1 MSLGRFVQRDPIGF
15 AAGDNNMYRFVG
27 NGPTGKVDPSGLC
40 ELGNVYDSYGR
51 MGEDLERDRLRNL
64 ANASDG
70 AAQTQLFM
78 QLFAGRAGVHDLYA
92 DHGFPIS
99 ARPYG
104 GGSTAYRF
112 ADGTR
117 YFEPSEPSTGKHL
130 DVVAVFFPPL
140 DAAMAAGDIY
150 RDPLNPWS
158 YATTIPGVPAG
169 ASRLGSGA
177 SRAGRCAAPSRAV
190 DPKTAANFLDF
201 FRRDRHLING
211 VNVILDK
218 SGLKHILE
226 RHHPNF
232 WNGTTKAT
240 QSFFP
245 KNMSVDE
252 IRSGIGEVLKQ
263 NAARVGQIG
272 SNGVGQIEGTVNGI
286 RYVLGLNRGRVGQ
299 FYPVGP

>member
-1 MSLGRFVQRDPIGF
+1 
-15 AAGDNNMYRFVG
+15 
-27 NGPTGKVDPSGLC
+27 
-40 ELGNVYDSYGR
+40 
-51 MGEDLERDRLRNL
+51 
-64 ANASDG
+64 
-70 AAQTQLFM
+70 
-78 QLFAGRAGVHDLYA
+78 
-92 DHGFPIS
+92 
-99 ARPYG
+99 
-104 GGSTAYRF
+104 
-112 ADGTR
+112 
-117 YFEPSEPSTGKHL
+117 
-130 DVVAVFFPPL
+130 
-140 DAAMAAGDIY
+140 
-150 RDPLNPWS
+150 
-158 YATTIPGVPAG
+158 
-169 ASRLGSGA
+169 
-177 SRAGRCAAPSRAV
+177 
-190 DPKTAANFLDF
+190 
-201 FRRDRHLING
+201 
-211 VNVILDK
+211 VILDK